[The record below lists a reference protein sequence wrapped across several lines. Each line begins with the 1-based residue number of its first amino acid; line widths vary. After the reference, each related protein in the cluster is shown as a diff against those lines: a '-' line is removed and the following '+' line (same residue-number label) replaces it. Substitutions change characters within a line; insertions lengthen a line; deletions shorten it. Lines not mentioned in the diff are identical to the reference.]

1 MLNANEIWC
10 LLISHGKLERD
21 RGTEKLQE
29 ICKSFDT
36 NDLQCFK
43 ISDKSCS
50 ASLNCKN
57 EEILADIS
65 TIPATQ
71 MCLCKIVLCK
81 IEPETKGRFA
91 LQKRQKKDLADNR
104 TSEYFT

>member
-36 NDLQCFK
+36 NDLQCFS

-57 EEILADIS
+57 EEILADIFQKLVQYPIS
-65 TIPATQ
+65 IKETAW
-71 MCLCKIVLCK
+71 
-81 IEPETKGRFA
+81 ETKIGV
-91 LQKRQKKDLADNR
+91 LIGCQV
-104 TSEYFT
+104 